1 LSWSHLVPA
10 DRAGT
15 TPAQRH
21 KKSVA
26 VAPSLLACDFSR
38 LEDEI
43 RAVEKAGAEFL
54 HLDVMDGHFVNNITF
69 GPVLVKAIAKLASVA
84 LDTHLMIE
92 HPDRYIGPFL
102 DAGAD
107 ILTIHV
113 EASADPRR
121 DLRTIRARGKKAG
134 LSLNPDTPLSE
145 VEPFIEELDLL
156 LVMSVVPGFGG
167 QSFIDSVLPDLSKA
181 AKLRE
186 RLGLTFAIE
195 IDGGINPETAARARE
210 AGADI
215 LVAGT
220 AIFRTPD
227 YRAAVSAIRGPL
239 GPLPRG

>member
-1 LSWSHLVPA
+1 
-10 DRAGT
+10 
-15 TPAQRH
+15 
-21 KKSVA
+21 

-38 LEDEI
+38 LSEEI
-43 RAVEKAGAEFL
+43 HAVEKAGVEFL

-69 GPVLVKAIAKLASVA
+69 GPVLVKAIDKLASVP

-92 HPDRYIGPFL
+92 NPDRYIGPFL

-113 EASADPRR
+113 EASSDVRR
-121 DLRTIRARGKKAG
+121 DLGAIRARGKKAG
-134 LSLNPDTPLSE
+134 LSLNPDTPLSK
-145 VEPFIEELDLL
+145 VEPFLEELDLL

-167 QSFIDSVLPDLSKA
+167 QSFMEQVLPNLTQA

-195 IDGGINPETAARARE
+195 IDGGINPETAARSRE

-220 AIFRTPD
+220 AIFRSQD
-227 YRAAVSAIRGPL
+227 YGAAVAAIRGPV
-239 GPLPRG
+239 GPQR

>member
-1 LSWSHLVPA
+1 MSWSHLA
-10 DRAGT
+10 TSAT
-15 TPAQRH
+15 
-21 KKSVA
+21 KSRNRVA

-38 LEDEI
+38 LSEEI
-43 RAVEKAGAEFL
+43 QAVEKAGAEFL

-69 GPVLVKAIAKLASVA
+69 GPVLVKAIDQLATVP

-92 HPDRYIGPFL
+92 HPDRYIGAFL

-113 EASADPRR
+113 ESSSDPRR
-121 DLRTIRARGKKAG
+121 DLRAIRARGKKAG
-134 LSLNPDTPLSE
+134 LSLNPDTLMADI
-145 VEPFIEELDLL
+145 EPYLEELDLL

-167 QSFIDSVLPDLSKA
+167 QSFMGEVLPGLTKA
-181 AKLRE
+181 AKLRD

-195 IDGGINPETAARARE
+195 IDGGINPETAARSRE

-227 YRAAVSAIRGPL
+227 YAASMAAIRGPRT
-239 GPLPRG
+239 G

>member
-1 LSWSHLVPA
+1 MSWSHLVRTEQPHA
-10 DRAGT
+10 KT
-15 TPAQRH
+15 TSP
-21 KKSVA
+21 A

-38 LEDEI
+38 LAEEI
-43 RAVEKAGAEFL
+43 VAVEKAGADFL
-54 HLDVMDGHFVNNITF
+54 HLDVMDGHFVDNITF
-69 GPVLVKAIAKLASVA
+69 GPVLVKAIDKLAKVP
-84 LDTHLMIE
+84 LDTHLMID
-92 HPDRYIGPFL
+92 HPDRYIGAFL

-113 EASADPRR
+113 EASGNPER
-121 DLRTIRARGKKAG
+121 DLRAIRARGKKAG
-134 LSLNPDTPLSE
+134 LSFNPDTPFSD
-145 VEPFIEELDLL
+145 VEPFLEELDLL

-167 QSFIDSVLPDLSKA
+167 QSFIDTALPDLAKA

-195 IDGGINPETAARARE
+195 IDGGINPETAARARA

-227 YRAAVSAIRGPL
+227 YGAAMASIRGPKT
-239 GPLPRG
+239 G

>member
-1 LSWSHLVPA
+1 
-10 DRAGT
+10 
-15 TPAQRH
+15 
-21 KKSVA
+21 
-26 VAPSLLACDFSR
+26 LLACDFSR
-38 LEDEI
+38 LAEEI
-43 RAVEKAGAEFL
+43 GAVEKAGAEFL

-69 GPVLVKAIAKLASVA
+69 GPVLVKAIDRLATVP

-92 HPDRYIGPFL
+92 HPERYLGPFL

-113 EASADPRR
+113 EASSDPRR
-121 DLRTIRARGKKAG
+121 DLRAIRARGKKAG
-134 LSLNPDTPLSE
+134 LSLNPDTPLASI
-145 VEPFIEELDLL
+145 EPFLEELDLL

-167 QSFIDSVLPDLSKA
+167 QSFMDAVLPDLAKA

-195 IDGGINPETAARARE
+195 IDGGINPETAARSRE

-220 AIFRTPD
+220 AIFGSQD
-227 YRAAVSAIRGPL
+227 YDAAVAAIRGPV
-239 GPLPRG
+239 GPQR